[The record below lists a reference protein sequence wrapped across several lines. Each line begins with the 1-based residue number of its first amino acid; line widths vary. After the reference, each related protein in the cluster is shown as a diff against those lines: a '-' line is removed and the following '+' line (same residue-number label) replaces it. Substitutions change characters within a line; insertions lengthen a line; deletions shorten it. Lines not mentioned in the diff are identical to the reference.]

1 MAFAIDYI
9 LLFTAS
15 AIVIYILYRMISK
28 SMSEKKTVDPPYDNN
43 ANSAQMKQ
51 LNSIAQSGDG
61 VAITNASFPSD
72 QDNAL
77 RNFCIKSSFNSA
89 YTGGYMNLDMIEY
102 VLRRGC
108 RFLDFQVFIKD
119 NTAIVAYSKDDDVDA
134 FTSDSPA
141 LSLGGVLRTINMN
154 AFNEHSP
161 NPNDPL
167 FINIRILSNLPAA
180 QSIVA
185 ETIAASLQERL
196 YTNPN
201 TGYAVPIDLNVQMQ
215 KLYGKIIVMTDEIS
229 TTSPSPSPSQSN
241 ASSMK
246 LSNYVN
252 LFTGSNMVRVYT
264 ESQLTY
270 QPINPPDPYVY
281 NMHIVTP
288 NLGIFYG
295 IKNSDNYYLVQNY
308 GAQIVAQA
316 FYSKDMNL
324 LNYEKLFND
333 NKSAFVFIPTIVNS

>member
-1 MAFAIDYI
+1 
-9 LLFTAS
+9 
-15 AIVIYILYRMISK
+15 MISK
-28 SMSEKKTVDPPYDNN
+28 SMSEKKTTTPPYDNN

-51 LNSIAQSGDG
+51 LNSIEQSSDG
-61 VAITNASFPSD
+61 VAITNASFPTD

-89 YTGGYMNLDMIEY
+89 YTGGYMNLDMIKY

-119 NTAIVAYSKDDDVDA
+119 NTAIVAYSKEDDVNA
-134 FTSDSPA
+134 FTSESPA
-141 LSLGGVLRTINMN
+141 LSLGGVLSTINMN

-167 FINIRILSNLPAA
+167 FINLHILSNIPAA

-196 YTNPN
+196 YTDPN

-215 KLYGKIIVMTDEIS
+215 KLLGKVIVMTDKS
-229 TTSPSPSPSQSN
+229 VVSSSPSPAQSS
-241 ASSMK
+241 ASAMK

-252 LFTGSNMVRVYT
+252 LFTGSNIVRVYT

-281 NMHIVTP
+281 NMHIVMP
-288 NLGIFYG
+288 NLGLFYG
-295 IKNSDNYYLVQNY
+295 VNNSDNYYLVQNY

-316 FYSKDMNL
+316 FYSSDINL
-324 LNYEKLFND
+324 VNYEKLFND
-333 NKSAFVFIPTIVNS
+333 NKSAFVSIPSIVNP